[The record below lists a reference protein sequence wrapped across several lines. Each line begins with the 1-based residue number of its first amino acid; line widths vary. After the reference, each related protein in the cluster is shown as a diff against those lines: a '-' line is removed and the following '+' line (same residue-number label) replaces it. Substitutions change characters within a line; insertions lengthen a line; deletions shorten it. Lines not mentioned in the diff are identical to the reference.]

1 MFSRQQPP
9 AGAGLYDSAMVQPM
23 REEVTRLGVIELKTP
38 AEVDQALKKKGTALV
53 FVNSVCGCAAAG
65 ARPGLT
71 LALMHKNRP
80 EHLFTVF
87 AGMERE
93 AVARAREHFQPYQPS
108 SPQVALLKDGKIV
121 FMMQRHDIE
130 GRDPQTVAAGLAKA
144 FDEHCKKG

>member
-1 MFSRQQPP
+1 MVSHQKPS
-9 AGAGLYDSAMVQPM
+9 AAAGLYDPALVQPM
-23 REEVTRLGVIELKTP
+23 RDEVTRLGVVELKTP
-38 AEVDQALKKKGTALV
+38 AEVDQAVQKKGTALL

-80 EHLFTVF
+80 DHLFTVF

-93 AVARAREHFQPYQPS
+93 AVARAREHFKPFQPS
-108 SPQVALLKDGKIV
+108 SPQIALLKDGKLV

-130 GRDPQTVAAGLAKA
+130 GRDPQAVAQGLAKA

>member
-1 MFSRQQPP
+1 MFSRQQPSP
-9 AGAGLYDSAMVQPM
+9 GAGLYDSALVQPM
-23 REEVTRLGVIELKTP
+23 RDEVTRLGVTELRTP
-38 AEVDQALKKKGTALV
+38 EDVEQALKKKGTALV

-71 LALMHKNRP
+71 LALTHKHRP

-93 AVARAREHFQPYQPS
+93 AVAQAREHFKPYQPS
-108 SPQVALLKDGKIV
+108 SPQIALLKDGKVV

-144 FDEHCKKG
+144 FDEHCKKP

>member
-9 AGAGLYDSAMVQPM
+9 AGAGMYDPALVQPM
-23 REEVTRLGVIELKTP
+23 RDEVTRLGVAELRTP
-38 AEVDQALKKKGTALV
+38 ADVDQALARPGSTLV

-80 EHLFTVF
+80 EHVVTVF

-93 AVARAREHFQPYQPS
+93 AVARAREYFKPYQPS
-108 SPQVALLKDGKIV
+108 SPQIALLKDGKV
-121 FMMQRHDIE
+121 VHMMQRHDIE
-130 GRDPQTVAAGLAKA
+130 GRDPQTVAQALTKV
-144 FDEHCKKG
+144 FDDHCRK